1 MIGGYLIMQK
11 IIFAF
16 LAFFAISSAF
26 AAEPLTVWIMPNG
39 ASPQEKLEQ
48 ELELFTKSTGIK
60 TKVVVLDWGEAW
72 NRISTALN
80 TGKDMPAVLQ
90 LGTTWI
96 PYFASRGELLELN
109 PSLSKID
116 PSRFVPVS
124 FYTTHVDGDTSIYS
138 VPWFIDARAI
148 LANERILKELNIKAN
163 DISTYKG
170 FLKALKKIKA
180 ASLKL
185 DDGTPIQAYA
195 FPGRNDWNIPH
206 NFAPWIWSNGGNFV
220 VKKNN
225 TYQSNLLSPK
235 TLQGIALYLNF
246 VLDSVVDA
254 ANLNLNTAQISQQF
268 NNGEIAF
275 ILNTSEIVMQTRF
288 QVEDGGLLHS
298 RIGNDGVVVFPVP
311 SGSAGSVS
319 FIGGSNLA
327 IPAKYKN
334 KKQAL
339 DLLLYLTQDQFLD
352 AYTKQ
357 IGFLPPSKK
366 VLESW
371 SQDSVYNVLVECLK
385 NGQTYRGI
393 TQWGEIEGILG
404 KTFSSIWASMEIE
417 GLYSEEKIYSILR
430 ENDSLINVA
439 LGVNQPKDIIS
450 LEQFKTLWSSTLE
463 EMKMDEIF
471 SSEEK
476 MSEAANKNEEKSI
489 VDKKVS
495 IGIFI
500 LMLLFGF
507 IFAYQRKKK

>member
-1 MIGGYLIMQK
+1 MIGGCLIMQK

-206 NFAPWIWSNGGNFV
+206 NFAPWIWSNGGSFL
-220 VKKNN
+220 VKDSNS
-225 TYQSNLLSPK
+225 YRSNLLAPN
-235 TLQGIALYLNF
+235 TLQGIARYLNF
-246 VLDSVVDA
+246 ILDSIVDPS
-254 ANLNLNTAQISQQF
+254 NLNLNTAQISQQF
-268 NNGEIAF
+268 NNGELAF
-275 ILNTSEIVMQTRF
+275 ILNTSEIVMQTRY
-288 QVEDGGLLHS
+288 QDQDGGLQNS
-298 RIGNDGVVVFPVP
+298 RIGNDGIIVFPVP
-311 SGSAGSVS
+311 SGSAGSIS

-339 DLLLYLTQDQFLD
+339 QLLLFLTQDSFLD

-371 SQDSVYNVLVECLK
+371 SKDSVYKVLVECLK
-385 NGQTYRGI
+385 NGQNYRSI
-393 TQWGEIEGILG
+393 PQWGEIENLLG
-404 KTFSSIWASMEIE
+404 RTFNNIWASMEIE

-476 MSEAANKNEEKSI
+476 MSETANKNEEKSI